1 MTQPHRAPA
10 QFNQGA
16 GDDQKIANQLALYQ
30 TPATIRDMKQT
41 FFYLGL
47 SANTTRL
54 NFWRQFYNNT
64 ISSSGPPPTPIY
76 DEYSKFMYYAPL
88 GTTRTMDISRYIND
102 LLDIRVPKDKY
113 FIELNLVECT
123 IEADPS
129 GWTQIPDRVFR
140 DTTGAGDWELESTY
154 NWTDNVTPA
163 PTGTPPRQV
172 IATQL
177 TQATKLSS
185 PQTLFCRIKECSNGE
200 PYNWAITNSG
210 QFSQDK
216 SHQVVIRHSDID
228 VSRLTL
234 EFGHM
239 AFTGK
244 DLDYQE
250 FINDPSK
257 QNSEYTQQS
266 AITSGKRLDYQSNRS
281 ERPVYMDYNQEY
293 FNALGTPLSE
303 GVNFADFYKGRFYLP
318 GLNEYNTYYEPFVEP
333 SSRVPF
339 YHQKTGQGVVEP
351 YNLQGK
357 PYLFN
362 QQASKINFRF
372 MVKIIHMF

>member
-1 MTQPHRAPA
+1 MQPHRAPA

-16 GDDQKIANQLALYQ
+16 GDDQKIAQMLTLYQ

-41 FFYLGL
+41 FFYLGI

-64 ISSSGPPPTPIY
+64 TPASAASPTPIF
-76 DEYSKFMYYAPL
+76 DTYSKFMYYAPI
-88 GTTRTMDISRYIND
+88 GTTRNMDISQYIND

-113 FIELNLVECT
+113 FIELNMVECT

-129 GWTQIPDRVFR
+129 GWSQIPDRVFR
-140 DTTGAGDWELESTY
+140 DTTGTGVFELEPTF
-154 NWTDNVTPA
+154 NWIDSASAT
-163 PTGTPPRQV
+163 PTGTPSRTT
-172 IATQL
+172 IGTTL
-177 TQATKLSS
+177 TEATKLSS
-185 PQTLFCRIKECSNGE
+185 PQTLFCRIKECSNSE

-234 EFGHM
+234 EFGHL
-239 AFTGK
+239 AFTGV
-244 DLDYQE
+244 DEDYKN

-257 QNSEYTQQS
+257 QNSQYIVQS
-266 AITSGKRLDYQSNRS
+266 AITGGKRLNYKSDAAN
-281 ERPVYMDYNQEY
+281 RPVYMDYNQEY
-293 FNALGTPLSE
+293 FNALATPLSD
-303 GVNFADFYKGRFYLP
+303 GTNFADFYKGRFDFPTL
-318 GLNEYNTYYEPFVEP
+318 NTYTTNYEPFVEP
-333 SSRVPF
+333 SSRVP
-339 YHQKTGQGVVEP
+339 YYNEGVGQGVVQK
-351 YNLQGK
+351 YNLQGR
-357 PYLFN
+357 PYLYN
-362 QQASKINFRF
+362 QQAAKLNFRF